1 MRERPRRDDDV
12 VRRLLRD
19 NSLSI
24 VTLGMFLVLWLGG
37 QAWAGHRSYN
47 DEQRAHGEPAVSM
60 AEYVTRAEFG
70 EATFENWES
79 EFLQMGVYVLLTAW
93 LVQRGSAESRPLD
106 GGSAPDE
113 DARHQGADDRVPWPV
128 RRGGLALRVYEHSL
142 SIAMFGLF
150 LLAFLGH
157 LVTGSRAFN
166 AEQLAHGETEVSAI
180 GYLFRSQFW
189 FESLQNWQSEFLA
202 VGALVVL
209 SIFLRQKGS
218 PESKP
223 VAAPHRETG
232 SD

>member
-1 MRERPRRDDDV
+1 MTF
-12 VRRLLRD
+12 VRRFVRD
-19 NSLSI
+19 HSLSM

-47 DEQRAHGEPAVSM
+47 DEQRAHGEATVSM
-60 AEYVTRAEFG
+60 SEYVTRAEFG

-93 LVQRGSAESRPLD
+93 LVQKGSAESR
-106 GGSAPDE
+106 APDGEPHLDE
-113 DARHQGADDRVPWPV
+113 DPRRHRNDPDAPWPV
-128 RRGGLALRVYEHSL
+128 RRGGIALRLYEHSL
-142 SIAMFGLF
+142 SIALLGLF

-166 AEQLAHGETEVSAI
+166 AEQLEHGETTVSAVD
-180 GYLFRSQFW
+180 YLFRSQFW

-209 SIFLRQKGS
+209 SVFLRQKGS

-223 VAAPHRETG
+223 VHAPHSETG
-232 SD
+232 SE